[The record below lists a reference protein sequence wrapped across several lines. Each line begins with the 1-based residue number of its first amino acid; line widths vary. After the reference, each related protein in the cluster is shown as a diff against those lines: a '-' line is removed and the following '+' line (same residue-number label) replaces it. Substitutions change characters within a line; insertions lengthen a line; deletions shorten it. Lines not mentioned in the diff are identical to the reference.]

1 MAAINDA
8 ITYSQA
14 MNVQPGKRTLFL
26 LANFPER
33 FKYTTDWFDDAPI
46 IFSENYYFVFEGEQL
61 MMARIM
67 KVLKARSK
75 YSTFFGVELVR
86 DFFIST

>member
-1 MAAINDA
+1 
-8 ITYSQA
+8 
-14 MNVQPGKRTLFL
+14 
-26 LANFPER
+26 
-33 FKYTTDWFDDAPI
+33 
-46 IFSENYYFVFEGEQL
+46 